1 MKRMNQR
8 LFLWIGWEVIDLK
21 NGSNLDHFQQ
31 ISAAAAAA
39 DDDDDDEDESII
51 RRS

>member
-1 MKRMNQR
+1 MKSMNQR

-21 NGSNLDHFQQ
+21 SGSNL
-31 ISAAAAAA
+31 AAAAA
-39 DDDDDDEDESII
+39 DDDDDEDESII